1 MILQKGAVDRERG
14 YKMNSTTE
22 MIQETAESSVNEVQA
37 EMSGFMQYLQNHIP
51 DIISFGIRLGVA
63 LVIFLI
69 GRFLIQVIRKSVR
82 HSIERSNADAGV
94 AQFTD
99 SLLKFGLYVLLVV
112 IVAGNLGIELS
123 SITALFAAAGVGI
136 SLALQGTLSNLAGG
150 VQILFLKPFVVGDY
164 IIEDT
169 NKNEGTVKEI
179 KVFYTK
185 LSTIDNKTIV
195 IPNGILTGNSLTNV
209 TAKKERQLDLKVGIS
224 YQSDL
229 KKAKRILEQ
238 IILDHSNIIKD
249 EEWKVFVDSLGES
262 AVILGIR
269 AWVKTEEYWPTRW
282 GILEEIKLRFD
293 ENGIGIPYNQLT
305 VHLGE
310 QTDL

>member
-209 TAKKERQLDLKVGIS
+209 TAKEERQLDLKVGIS

-282 GILEEIKLRFD
+282 EILEEIKLRFD

>member
-209 TAKKERQLDLKVGIS
+209 TAKEERQLDLKVGIS

>member
-1 MILQKGAVDRERG
+1 MDK
-14 YKMNSTTE
+14 TTE
-22 MIQETAESSVNEVQA
+22 IIQETAESSVNEVHA
-37 EMSGFMQYLQNHIP
+37 EVNAFMEYLQDHIP
-51 DIISFGIRLGVA
+51 NMITFGIRLA
-63 LVIFLI
+63 IAIVIFLI
-69 GRFLIQVIRKSVR
+69 GRWVIKIIRKSVR
-82 HSIERSNADAGV
+82 RSIERSSVDTGV

-99 SLLKFGLYVLLVV
+99 SFLKFGLYVILIM
-112 IVAGNLGIELS
+112 IVAGNLGVEVS

-150 VQILFLKPFVVGDY
+150 IQILFLKPFVVGDY

-195 IPNGILTGNSLTNV
+195 IPNGMLTGNSLTNV
-209 TAKKERQLDLKVGIS
+209 TAKAERQLDLKLGIS

-229 KKAKRILEQ
+229 KKAKEILENMLRENPHVIQ
-238 IILDHSNIIKD
+238 
-249 EEWKVFVDSLGES
+249 EEDWKVFVDSLGES
-262 AVILGIR
+262 AVVLGIR

-282 GILEEIKLRFD
+282 KLLEDIKLTFD
-293 ENGIGIPYNQLT
+293 ENGIEIPFNQLT
-305 VHLGE
+305 VHLGSTNNRE
-310 QTDL
+310 

>member
-1 MILQKGAVDRERG
+1 MDK
-14 YKMNSTTE
+14 TTE
-22 MIQETAESSVNEVQA
+22 AIQKSAETSVNEVQA
-37 EMSGFMQYLQNHIP
+37 EVNGFVQYLQDHIP
-51 DIISFGIRLGVA
+51 DMVSFGIRVAVA
-63 LVIFLI
+63 LLIFII
-69 GRFLIQVIRKSVR
+69 GRFIIQLIRKSVK
-82 HSIERSNADAGV
+82 HSIERSSVDTGV

-99 SLLKFGLYVLLVV
+99 SLLKFGLYVLLIM
-112 IVAGNLGIELS
+112 IVAGNLGIEVS

-185 LSTIDNKTIV
+185 LSTLDNKTIV

-209 TAKKERQLDLKVGIS
+209 TAKAERQLDLKVGIS

-229 KKAKRILEQ
+229 KKAKDTLEKLIQ
-238 IILDHSNIIKD
+238 ENPNIIKE
-249 EEWKVFVDSLGES
+249 EEWKVFVDSLGDS
-262 AVILGIR
+262 AVILGMR
-269 AWVKTEEYWPTRW
+269 AWVKTDEYWPTRW
-282 GILEEIKLRFD
+282 KILEDIKLQFD
-293 ENGIGIPYNQLT
+293 AEGIEIPYNQMT
-305 VHLGE
+305 VHLE
-310 QTDL
+310 Q

>member
-1 MILQKGAVDRERG
+1 MDK
-14 YKMNSTTE
+14 TTE
-22 MIQETAESSVNEVQA
+22 VIQKSAETSVNEVQA
-37 EMSGFMQYLQNHIP
+37 EVNGFVQYLQDHIP
-51 DIISFGIRLGVA
+51 DMVSFGIRVAVA
-63 LVIFLI
+63 LLIFII
-69 GRFLIQVIRKSVR
+69 GRFIIQLIRKSVK
-82 HSIERSNADAGV
+82 HSIERSSVDTGV

-99 SLLKFGLYVLLVV
+99 SLLKFGLYVLLIM
-112 IVAGNLGIELS
+112 IVAGNLGIEVS

-185 LSTIDNKTIV
+185 LSTVDNKTIV

-209 TAKKERQLDLKVGIS
+209 TAKAERQLDLKVGIS

-229 KKAKRILEQ
+229 KKAKETLEKLIQ
-238 IILDHSNIIKD
+238 ENPNIIKE
-249 EEWKVFVDSLGES
+249 EEWKVFVDSLGDS
-262 AVILGIR
+262 AVILGMR
-269 AWVKTEEYWPTRW
+269 AWVKTDEYWPTRW
-282 GILEEIKLRFD
+282 KILEEIKLNFD
-293 ENGIGIPYNQLT
+293 AEGIEIPYNQMT
-305 VHLGE
+305 VHLE
-310 QTDL
+310 Q

>member
-1 MILQKGAVDRERG
+1 MDK
-14 YKMNSTTE
+14 TTE
-22 MIQETAESSVNEVQA
+22 IIQESAETSVNEVQA
-37 EMSGFMQYLQNHIP
+37 EVNGFVQYLQDHIP
-51 DIISFGIRLGVA
+51 DMVSFGIRLAVA
-63 LVIFLI
+63 LLIFII
-69 GRFLIQVIRKSVR
+69 GRFIIQLIRKSVK
-82 HSIERSNADAGV
+82 HSIERSSVDTGV

-99 SLLKFGLYVLLVV
+99 SLLKFGLYVLLII
-112 IVAGNLGIELS
+112 IVAGNLGIEVS

-185 LSTIDNKTIV
+185 LSTLDNKTIV

-209 TAKKERQLDLKVGIS
+209 TAKAERQLDLKVGIS

-229 KKAKRILEQ
+229 KKAKDTLEKLIQ
-238 IILDHSNIIKD
+238 ENPNIIKE
-249 EEWKVFVDSLGES
+249 EEWKVFVDSLGDS
-262 AVILGIR
+262 AVILGMR
-269 AWVKTEEYWPTRW
+269 AWVKTDEYWPTRW
-282 GILEEIKLRFD
+282 KILEEIKLNFD
-293 ENGIGIPYNQLT
+293 AEGIEIPYNQMT
-305 VHLGE
+305 VHLE
-310 QTDL
+310 Q

>member
-1 MILQKGAVDRERG
+1 MV
-14 YKMNSTTE
+14 
-22 MIQETAESSVNEVQA
+22 
-37 EMSGFMQYLQNHIP
+37 
-51 DIISFGIRLGVA
+51 SFGIRVAVA
-63 LVIFLI
+63 LLIFII
-69 GRFLIQVIRKSVR
+69 GRFIIQLIRKSVK
-82 HSIERSNADAGV
+82 HSIERSSVDTGV

-99 SLLKFGLYVLLVV
+99 SLLKFGLYVLLIM
-112 IVAGNLGIELS
+112 IVAGNLGIEVS

-185 LSTIDNKTIV
+185 LSTLDNKTIV

-209 TAKKERQLDLKVGIS
+209 TAKAERQLDLKVGIS

-229 KKAKRILEQ
+229 KKAKDTLEKLIQ
-238 IILDHSNIIKD
+238 ENPNIIKE
-249 EEWKVFVDSLGES
+249 EEWKVFVDSLGDS
-262 AVILGIR
+262 AVILGMR
-269 AWVKTEEYWPTRW
+269 AWVKTDEYWPTRW
-282 GILEEIKLRFD
+282 KILEDIKLQFD
-293 ENGIGIPYNQLT
+293 AEGIEIPYNQMT
-305 VHLGE
+305 VHLE
-310 QTDL
+310 Q

>member
-1 MILQKGAVDRERG
+1 MDK
-14 YKMNSTTE
+14 TTE
-22 MIQETAESSVNEVQA
+22 IIQESAESSVNEVQA
-37 EMSGFMQYLQNHIP
+37 EVSGFMQYLQDHIP
-51 DIISFGIRLGVA
+51 EMVSFGIRLAVA
-63 LVIFLI
+63 LLIFII
-69 GRFLIQVIRKSVR
+69 GRFIIQLIRKSVK
-82 HSIERSNADAGV
+82 HSIERSSVDTGV

-99 SLLKFGLYVLLVV
+99 SLLKFGLYVLLIM
-112 IVAGNLGIELS
+112 IVAGNLGIEVS

-185 LSTIDNKTIV
+185 LSTVDNKTIV

-209 TAKKERQLDLKVGIS
+209 TAKAERQLDLKEGIS

-229 KKAKRILEQ
+229 KKAKETLEKLIQ
-238 IILDHSNIIKD
+238 ENPNIIKE
-249 EEWKVFVDSLGES
+249 EEWKVFVDSLGDS
-262 AVILGIR
+262 AVILGMR
-269 AWVKTEEYWPTRW
+269 AWVKTDEYWPTRW
-282 GILEEIKLRFD
+282 KILEEIKLNFD
-293 ENGIGIPYNQLT
+293 AEGIEIPYNQMT
-305 VHLGE
+305 VHLE
-310 QTDL
+310 Q

>member
-1 MILQKGAVDRERG
+1 MDK
-14 YKMNSTTE
+14 TTE
-22 MIQETAESSVNEVQA
+22 IIQESAESSVNEVQA
-37 EMSGFMQYLQNHIP
+37 EVSGFMQYLQDHIP
-51 DIISFGIRLGVA
+51 DIVSFGIRVAVA
-63 LVIFLI
+63 LLIFII
-69 GRFLIQVIRKSVR
+69 GRFIIQLIRKSVK
-82 HSIERSNADAGV
+82 HSIERSSVDTGV

-99 SLLKFGLYVLLVV
+99 SLLKFGMYVLLIM
-112 IVAGNLGIELS
+112 IVAGNLGIEVS

-185 LSTIDNKTIV
+185 LSTLDNKTIV

-209 TAKKERQLDLKVGIS
+209 TAKAERQLDLKVGIS

-229 KKAKRILEQ
+229 KKAKDTLEKLIQ
-238 IILDHSNIIKD
+238 ENPNIIKE
-249 EEWKVFVDSLGES
+249 EEWKVFVDSLGDS
-262 AVILGIR
+262 AVILGMR
-269 AWVKTEEYWPTRW
+269 AWVKTDEYWPTRW
-282 GILEEIKLRFD
+282 KILEDIKLQFD
-293 ENGIGIPYNQLT
+293 AEGIEIPYNQMT
-305 VHLGE
+305 VHLE
-310 QTDL
+310 K

>member
-1 MILQKGAVDRERG
+1 MDK
-14 YKMNSTTE
+14 TTE
-22 MIQETAESSVNEVQA
+22 IIQESAESSVNEVQA
-37 EMSGFMQYLQNHIP
+37 EVSGFMQYLQDHIP
-51 DIISFGIRLGVA
+51 DMVSFGIRVAVA
-63 LVIFLI
+63 LLIFII
-69 GRFLIQVIRKSVR
+69 GRFIIQLIRKSVK
-82 HSIERSNADAGV
+82 HSIERSSVDTGV

-99 SLLKFGLYVLLVV
+99 SLLKFGMYVLLIM
-112 IVAGNLGIELS
+112 IVAGNLGIEVS

-185 LSTIDNKTIV
+185 LSTLDNKTIV

-209 TAKKERQLDLKVGIS
+209 TAKAERQLDLKVGIS

-229 KKAKRILEQ
+229 KKAKDTLEKLIQ
-238 IILDHSNIIKD
+238 ENPNIIKE
-249 EEWKVFVDSLGES
+249 EEWKVFVDSLGDS
-262 AVILGIR
+262 AVILGMR
-269 AWVKTEEYWPTRW
+269 AWVKTDEYWPTRW
-282 GILEEIKLRFD
+282 KILEDIKLQFD
-293 ENGIGIPYNQLT
+293 AEGIEIPYNQMT
-305 VHLGE
+305 VHLE
-310 QTDL
+310 K

>member
-1 MILQKGAVDRERG
+1 MDK
-14 YKMNSTTE
+14 TTE
-22 MIQETAESSVNEVQA
+22 VIQKSAETSVNEVQA
-37 EMSGFMQYLQNHIP
+37 EVNGFVQYLQDHIP
-51 DIISFGIRLGVA
+51 DMVSFGIRVAVA
-63 LVIFLI
+63 LLIFII
-69 GRFLIQVIRKSVR
+69 GRFIIQLIRKSVK
-82 HSIERSNADAGV
+82 HSIERSSVDTGV

-99 SLLKFGLYVLLVV
+99 SLLKFGLYVLLIM
-112 IVAGNLGIELS
+112 IVAGNLGIEVS

-185 LSTIDNKTIV
+185 LSTLDNKTIV

-209 TAKKERQLDLKVGIS
+209 TAKAERQLDLKVGIS

-229 KKAKRILEQ
+229 KKAKDTLEKLIQ
-238 IILDHSNIIKD
+238 ENPNIIKE
-249 EEWKVFVDSLGES
+249 EEWKVFVDSLGDS
-262 AVILGIR
+262 AVILGMR
-269 AWVKTEEYWPTRW
+269 AWVKTDEYWPTRW
-282 GILEEIKLRFD
+282 KILEEIKLNFD
-293 ENGIGIPYNQLT
+293 AEGIEIPYNQMT
-305 VHLGE
+305 VHLE
-310 QTDL
+310 Q

>member
-1 MILQKGAVDRERG
+1 MDK
-14 YKMNSTTE
+14 TTE
-22 MIQETAESSVNEVQA
+22 IIQESAESSVNEVQA
-37 EMSGFMQYLQNHIP
+37 EVSGFMQYLQDHIP
-51 DIISFGIRLGVA
+51 EMVSFGIRLAVA
-63 LVIFLI
+63 LLIFII
-69 GRFLIQVIRKSVR
+69 GRFIIQLIRKSVK
-82 HSIERSNADAGV
+82 HSIERSGVDTGV

-99 SLLKFGLYVLLVV
+99 SLLKFGLYVLLIM
-112 IVAGNLGIELS
+112 IVAGNLGIEVS

-185 LSTIDNKTIV
+185 LSTVDNKTIV

-209 TAKKERQLDLKVGIS
+209 TAKAERQLDLKVGIS

-229 KKAKRILEQ
+229 KKAKDTLEKLIQ
-238 IILDHSNIIKD
+238 ENPNIIKE
-249 EEWKVFVDSLGES
+249 EEWKVFVDSLGDS
-262 AVILGIR
+262 AVILGMR
-269 AWVKTEEYWPTRW
+269 AWVKTDEYWPTRW
-282 GILEEIKLRFD
+282 KILEDIKLQFD
-293 ENGIGIPYNQLT
+293 AEGIEIPYNQMT
-305 VHLGE
+305 VHLE
-310 QTDL
+310 K

>member
-1 MILQKGAVDRERG
+1 MDK
-14 YKMNSTTE
+14 TTE
-22 MIQETAESSVNEVQA
+22 IIQESAESSVNEVQA
-37 EMSGFMQYLQNHIP
+37 EVSGFMQYLQDHIP
-51 DIISFGIRLGVA
+51 DMVSFGIRLAVA
-63 LVIFLI
+63 LLIFII
-69 GRFLIQVIRKSVR
+69 GRFIIQLIRKSVK
-82 HSIERSNADAGV
+82 HSIERSSVDTGV

-99 SLLKFGLYVLLVV
+99 SLLKFGMYVLLIM
-112 IVAGNLGIELS
+112 IVAGNLGIEVS

-185 LSTIDNKTIV
+185 LSTVDNKTIV

-209 TAKKERQLDLKVGIS
+209 TAKAERQLDLKVGIS

-229 KKAKRILEQ
+229 KKAKETLEKLIQ
-238 IILDHSNIIKD
+238 ENPNIIKE
-249 EEWKVFVDSLGES
+249 EEWKVFVDSLGDS
-262 AVILGIR
+262 AVILGMR
-269 AWVKTEEYWPTRW
+269 AWVKTDEYWPTRW
-282 GILEEIKLRFD
+282 KILEDIKLLFD
-293 ENGIGIPYNQLT
+293 AEGIEIPYNQMT
-305 VHLGE
+305 VHLE
-310 QTDL
+310 Q

>member
-1 MILQKGAVDRERG
+1 
-14 YKMNSTTE
+14 MNSTTE

-282 GILEEIKLRFD
+282 EILEEIKLRFD

>member
-1 MILQKGAVDRERG
+1 MDK
-14 YKMNSTTE
+14 TTE
-22 MIQETAESSVNEVQA
+22 IIQESAESSVNEVQA
-37 EMSGFMQYLQNHIP
+37 EVSGFMQYLQDHIP
-51 DIISFGIRLGVA
+51 EMVSFGIRLAVA
-63 LVIFLI
+63 LLIFII
-69 GRFLIQVIRKSVR
+69 GRFIIQLIRKSVK
-82 HSIERSNADAGV
+82 HSIERSGVDTGV

-99 SLLKFGLYVLLVV
+99 SLLKFGLYVLLIM
-112 IVAGNLGIELS
+112 IVAGNLGIEVS

-185 LSTIDNKTIV
+185 LSTVDNKTIV

-209 TAKKERQLDLKVGIS
+209 TAKAERQLDLKVGIS

-229 KKAKRILEQ
+229 KKAKDTLEKLIQ
-238 IILDHSNIIKD
+238 ENPNIIKE
-249 EEWKVFVDSLGES
+249 EEWKVFVDSLGDS
-262 AVILGIR
+262 AVILGMR
-269 AWVKTEEYWPTRW
+269 AWVKTDEYWPTRW
-282 GILEEIKLRFD
+282 KILEDIKLQFD
-293 ENGIGIPYNQLT
+293 AEGIKIPYNQMT
-305 VHLGE
+305 VHLE
-310 QTDL
+310 K

>member
-1 MILQKGAVDRERG
+1 MDK
-14 YKMNSTTE
+14 TTE
-22 MIQETAESSVNEVQA
+22 IIQESAESSVNEVQA
-37 EMSGFMQYLQNHIP
+37 EVSGFMQYLQDHIP
-51 DIISFGIRLGVA
+51 DMVSFGIRVAVA
-63 LVIFLI
+63 LLIFII
-69 GRFLIQVIRKSVR
+69 GRFIIQLIRKSVK
-82 HSIERSNADAGV
+82 HSIERSSVDTGV

-99 SLLKFGLYVLLVV
+99 SLLKFGMYVLLIM
-112 IVAGNLGIELS
+112 IVAGNLGIEVS

-185 LSTIDNKTIV
+185 LSTLDNKTIV

-209 TAKKERQLDLKVGIS
+209 TAKAERQLDLKVGIS

-229 KKAKRILEQ
+229 KKAKETLEKLIQ
-238 IILDHSNIIKD
+238 ENPNIIKE
-249 EEWKVFVDSLGES
+249 EEWKVFVDSLGDS
-262 AVILGIR
+262 AVILGMR
-269 AWVKTEEYWPTRW
+269 AWVKTDEYWPTRW
-282 GILEEIKLRFD
+282 KILEDIKLQFD
-293 ENGIGIPYNQLT
+293 AEGIEIPYNQMT
-305 VHLGE
+305 VHLE
-310 QTDL
+310 K

>member
-1 MILQKGAVDRERG
+1 MDK
-14 YKMNSTTE
+14 TTE
-22 MIQETAESSVNEVQA
+22 IIQESAESSVNEVQA
-37 EMSGFMQYLQNHIP
+37 EVSGFMQYLQDHIP
-51 DIISFGIRLGVA
+51 EMVSFGIRLAVA
-63 LVIFLI
+63 LLIFII
-69 GRFLIQVIRKSVR
+69 GRFIIQLIRKSVK
-82 HSIERSNADAGV
+82 HSIERSSVDTGV

-99 SLLKFGLYVLLVV
+99 SLLKFGMYVLLIM
-112 IVAGNLGIELS
+112 IVAGNLGIEVS

-185 LSTIDNKTIV
+185 LSTLDNKTIV

-209 TAKKERQLDLKVGIS
+209 TAKAERQLDLKVGIS

-229 KKAKRILEQ
+229 KKAKETLEKLIQ
-238 IILDHSNIIKD
+238 ENPNIIKE
-249 EEWKVFVDSLGES
+249 EEWKVFVDSLGDS
-262 AVILGIR
+262 AVILGMR
-269 AWVKTEEYWPTRW
+269 AWVKTDEYWPTRW
-282 GILEEIKLRFD
+282 KILEDIKLLFD
-293 ENGIGIPYNQLT
+293 AEGIEIPYNQMT
-305 VHLGE
+305 VHLE
-310 QTDL
+310 K

>member
-1 MILQKGAVDRERG
+1 MDK
-14 YKMNSTTE
+14 TTE
-22 MIQETAESSVNEVQA
+22 IIQESAESSVNEVQA
-37 EMSGFMQYLQNHIP
+37 EVSGFMQYLQDHIP
-51 DIISFGIRLGVA
+51 DMVSFGIRVAVA
-63 LVIFLI
+63 LLIFII
-69 GRFLIQVIRKSVR
+69 GRFIIQLIRKSVK
-82 HSIERSNADAGV
+82 HSIERSSVDTGV

-99 SLLKFGLYVLLVV
+99 SLLKFGMYVLLIM
-112 IVAGNLGIELS
+112 IVAGNLGIEVS

-185 LSTIDNKTIV
+185 LSTLDNKTIV

-209 TAKKERQLDLKVGIS
+209 TAKAERQLDLKVGIS

-229 KKAKRILEQ
+229 KKAKDTLEKLIQ
-238 IILDHSNIIKD
+238 ENPNIIKE
-249 EEWKVFVDSLGES
+249 EEWKVFVDSLGDS
-262 AVILGIR
+262 AVILGMR
-269 AWVKTEEYWPTRW
+269 AWLKTDEYWPTRW
-282 GILEEIKLRFD
+282 KILEDIKLQFD
-293 ENGIGIPYNQLT
+293 AEGIEIPYNQMT
-305 VHLGE
+305 VHLE
-310 QTDL
+310 K

>member
-1 MILQKGAVDRERG
+1 MDK
-14 YKMNSTTE
+14 TTE
-22 MIQETAESSVNEVQA
+22 IIQESAESSVNEVQA
-37 EMSGFMQYLQNHIP
+37 EVSGFMQYLQDHIP
-51 DIISFGIRLGVA
+51 EMVSFGIRLAVA
-63 LVIFLI
+63 LLIFII
-69 GRFLIQVIRKSVR
+69 GRFIIQLIRKSVK
-82 HSIERSNADAGV
+82 HSIERSGVDTGV

-99 SLLKFGLYVLLVV
+99 SLLKFGLYVLLIM
-112 IVAGNLGIELS
+112 IVAGNLGIEVS

-185 LSTIDNKTIV
+185 LSTVDNKTIV

-209 TAKKERQLDLKVGIS
+209 TAKAERQLDLKVGIS

-229 KKAKRILEQ
+229 KKAKETLEKLIQ
-238 IILDHSNIIKD
+238 ENPNIIKE
-249 EEWKVFVDSLGES
+249 EEWKVFVDSLGDS
-262 AVILGIR
+262 AVILGMR
-269 AWVKTEEYWPTRW
+269 AWVKTDEYWPTRW
-282 GILEEIKLRFD
+282 KILEDIKLLFD
-293 ENGIGIPYNQLT
+293 AEGIEIPYNQMT
-305 VHLGE
+305 VHLE
-310 QTDL
+310 K

>member
-1 MILQKGAVDRERG
+1 MDK
-14 YKMNSTTE
+14 TTE
-22 MIQETAESSVNEVQA
+22 IIQESAETSVNEVQA
-37 EMSGFMQYLQNHIP
+37 EVNGFVQYLQDHIP
-51 DIISFGIRLGVA
+51 DMVSFGIRLAVA
-63 LVIFLI
+63 LLIFII
-69 GRFLIQVIRKSVR
+69 GRFIIQLIRKSVK
-82 HSIERSNADAGV
+82 HSIERSSVDTGV

-99 SLLKFGLYVLLVV
+99 SLLKFGLYVLLIM
-112 IVAGNLGIELS
+112 IVAGNLGIEVS

-185 LSTIDNKTIV
+185 LSTLDNKTIV

-209 TAKKERQLDLKVGIS
+209 TAKAERQLDLKVGIS

-229 KKAKRILEQ
+229 KKAKDTLEKLIQ
-238 IILDHSNIIKD
+238 ENPNIIKE
-249 EEWKVFVDSLGES
+249 EEWKVFVDSLGDS
-262 AVILGIR
+262 AVIIGMR
-269 AWVKTEEYWPTRW
+269 AWVKTDEYWPTRW
-282 GILEEIKLRFD
+282 KILEEIKLNFD
-293 ENGIGIPYNQLT
+293 AEGIEIPYNQMT
-305 VHLGE
+305 VHLE
-310 QTDL
+310 Q

>member
-1 MILQKGAVDRERG
+1 MDK
-14 YKMNSTTE
+14 TTE
-22 MIQETAESSVNEVQA
+22 IIQESAETSVNEVQA
-37 EMSGFMQYLQNHIP
+37 EVNGFVQYLQDHIP
-51 DIISFGIRLGVA
+51 DMVSFGIRLAVA
-63 LVIFLI
+63 LLIFII
-69 GRFLIQVIRKSVR
+69 GHFIIQLIRKSVK
-82 HSIERSNADAGV
+82 HSIERSSVDTGV

-99 SLLKFGLYVLLVV
+99 SLLKFGLYVLLIM
-112 IVAGNLGIELS
+112 IVAGNLGIEVS

-185 LSTIDNKTIV
+185 LSTLDNKTIV

-209 TAKKERQLDLKVGIS
+209 TAKAERQLDLKIGIS

-229 KKAKRILEQ
+229 KKAKDTLEKLIQ
-238 IILDHSNIIKD
+238 ENPNIIKE
-249 EEWKVFVDSLGES
+249 EEWKVFVDSLGDS
-262 AVILGIR
+262 AVILGMR
-269 AWVKTEEYWPTRW
+269 AWVKTDEYWPTRW
-282 GILEEIKLRFD
+282 KILEEIKLNFD
-293 ENGIGIPYNQLT
+293 EEGIEIPYNQMT
-305 VHLGE
+305 VHLE
-310 QTDL
+310 Q

>member
-1 MILQKGAVDRERG
+1 M
-14 YKMNSTTE
+14 
-22 MIQETAESSVNEVQA
+22 NEVQA
-37 EMSGFMQYLQNHIP
+37 EVSGFMQYLQDHIP
-51 DIISFGIRLGVA
+51 DMVSFGIRVAVA
-63 LVIFLI
+63 LLIFII
-69 GRFLIQVIRKSVR
+69 GRFIIQLIRKSVK
-82 HSIERSNADAGV
+82 HSIERSSVDTGV

-99 SLLKFGLYVLLVV
+99 SLLKFGMYVLLIM
-112 IVAGNLGIELS
+112 IVAGNLGIEVS

-185 LSTIDNKTIV
+185 LSTLDNKTIV

-209 TAKKERQLDLKVGIS
+209 TAKAERQLDLKVGIS

-229 KKAKRILEQ
+229 KKAKDTLEKLIQ
-238 IILDHSNIIKD
+238 ENPNIIKE
-249 EEWKVFVDSLGES
+249 EEWKVFVDSLGDS
-262 AVILGIR
+262 AVILGMR
-269 AWVKTEEYWPTRW
+269 AWVKTDEYWPTRW
-282 GILEEIKLRFD
+282 KILEDIKLQFD
-293 ENGIGIPYNQLT
+293 AEGIEIPYNQMT
-305 VHLGE
+305 VHLE
-310 QTDL
+310 K

>member
-1 MILQKGAVDRERG
+1 MGNWKGELMD
-14 YKMNSTTE
+14 KTTE
-22 MIQETAESSVNEVQA
+22 IIQESAETSVNEVQA
-37 EMSGFMQYLQNHIP
+37 EVNGFVQYLQDHIP
-51 DIISFGIRLGVA
+51 DMVSFGIRLAVA
-63 LVIFLI
+63 LLIFII
-69 GRFLIQVIRKSVR
+69 GHFIIQLIRKSVK
-82 HSIERSNADAGV
+82 HSIERSSVDTGV

-99 SLLKFGLYVLLVV
+99 SLLKFGLYVLLIM
-112 IVAGNLGIELS
+112 IVAGNLGIEVS

-185 LSTIDNKTIV
+185 LSTLDNKTIV

-209 TAKKERQLDLKVGIS
+209 TAKAERQLDLKIGIS

-229 KKAKRILEQ
+229 KKAKDTLEKLIQ
-238 IILDHSNIIKD
+238 ENPNIIKE
-249 EEWKVFVDSLGES
+249 EEWKVFVDSLGDS
-262 AVILGIR
+262 AVILGMR
-269 AWVKTEEYWPTRW
+269 AWVKTDEYWPTRW
-282 GILEEIKLRFD
+282 KILEEIKLNFD
-293 ENGIGIPYNQLT
+293 EEGIEIPYNQMT
-305 VHLGE
+305 VHLE
-310 QTDL
+310 Q